1 MLLYSGNETSTIDT
15 SLVSKRIG
23 CFWTLFCGFSGLM
36 TPRGME
42 VSLCCCNLA
51 TITCFGISY
60 YSSVLIGSG
69 LIFLAGTFK
78 LSLQFSEDYPNKP
91 PTVRFV
97 SRMFHP
103 NSKLIEMQPS
113 LFFHSRLMFSFL
125 AHINFLLLLYLLCSL
140 CRWEY
145 LLGHSTKPVESNI
158 WCCCYTYLHP
168 GNLLI
173 PWKLEIT
180 FVLLWSFSSF

>member
-1 MLLYSGNETSTIDT
+1 
-15 SLVSKRIG
+15 
-23 CFWTLFCGFSGLM
+23 
-36 TPRGME
+36 ME
-42 VSLCCCNLA
+42 VRLCFCNLA
-51 TITCFGISY
+51 MITSLGISH
-60 YSSVLIGSG
+60 YSSFLIGSC

-113 LFFHSRLMFSFL
+113 LFFHSRLMFSFFF
-125 AHINFLLLLYLLCSL
+125 ARINFLLLLYLLCSL

-168 GNLLI
+168 GIVENALPTSCIAL
-173 PWKLEIT
+173 KAGDHS
-180 FVLLWSFSSF
+180 VLNWSFIFYF